1 MRKSNTESIGKVI
14 QQFLRE
20 EGLETPYNQFKLL
33 KALEEVLGQG
43 ISHYIGNTFIKNQ
56 TLHIEIKSPILRQEL
71 TLGRTAIASKLNA
84 AVGTQVIADIRF
96 Y

>member
-1 MRKSNTESIGKVI
+1 MRRSNIESVSNVI

-20 EGLETPYNQFKLL
+20 EGLETPYNQFKLM

-56 TLHIEIKSPILRQEL
+56 TLNVELKSSVLKQEL
-71 TLGRTAIASKLNA
+71 SIGRAKIVQRLNQI
-84 AVGTQVIADIRF
+84 VGTQVIADIRF

>member
-1 MRKSNTESIGKVI
+1 MRRSNIESVSNVI

-20 EGLETPYNQFKLL
+20 EGLETPYNQFKLM
-33 KALEEVLGQG
+33 KALEEVLEQG

-56 TLHIEIKSPILRQEL
+56 TLNVELKSSVLKQEL
-71 TLGRTAIASKLNA
+71 SIGRAKIVQRLNQI
-84 AVGTQVIADIRF
+84 VGTQVIADIRF

>member
-1 MRKSNTESIGKVI
+1 MRRSNIESVSNVI

-20 EGLETPYNQFKLL
+20 EGLETPYNQFKLM

-56 TLHIEIKSPILRQEL
+56 TLNVELKSSVLKQEL
-71 TLGRTAIASKLNA
+71 TIGRAKIVQRLNQI
-84 AVGTQVIADIRF
+84 VGTQVIADIRF

>member
-1 MRKSNTESIGKVI
+1 MRRSNTEAIGKVI

-20 EGLETPYNQFKLL
+20 EGLETPYNQFKLM

-43 ISHYIGNTFIKNQ
+43 ISHYVGNTFIKNQ
-56 TLHIEIKSPILRQEL
+56 TLNVELKSSVLKQEL
-71 TLGRTAIASKLNA
+71 SAGKTKIVQRLNSI
-84 AVGTQVIADIRF
+84 VGTQVIADIRF